1 MMKFYGC
8 ILSFLLISLSFQAQE
23 ISTLSTKDFDL
34 NGQVK
39 TCTVVTDYGR
49 ELFEFTKDGKLTKIV
64 TQYNEED
71 QDITHFV
78 FTNNLLIEKRVESY
92 KNGKIDMKTSM
103 GNFYE
108 YDTTGTQPKIVEKII
123 SYDKAFF
130 EKQEHLLNEN
140 GDIFKIIV
148 SHEDGVDE
156 KRIEKSEYKGES
168 TTTYFTNEVIE
179 KSVRVSSQKLK
190 SGKTLKIE
198 LTKDFVDGQ
207 PSEAKELR
215 YAENGNLLSEEQ
227 FIFDTKTEQFA
238 SEIKRTFVYNKE
250 GVLEKEIIQRQNSKS
265 EKGYIF
271 QYDANLQP
279 NWVKKIITP
288 DNSFVTRIIEYYED
302 QSADIKV
309 E

>member
-1 MMKFYGC
+1 MIKFYGC
-8 ILSFLLISLSFQAQE
+8 ILSFVLTSLSFQAQE
-23 ISTLSTKDFDL
+23 ISTLSITDFDL

-39 TCTVVTDYGR
+39 NCTVVTDYGR
-49 ELFEFTKDGKLTKIV
+49 ELFEFNKDGILTKIV

-71 QDITHFV
+71 QDITYFV
-78 FTNNLLIEKRVESY
+78 FENNLLTEKRVESY
-92 KNGKIDMKTSM
+92 KNGKIDLKTSM
-103 GNFYE
+103 GNFYK
-108 YDTTGTQPKIVEKII
+108 YDTTGTQPKIIENII

-130 EKQEHLLNEN
+130 EKQEHFLNEN
-140 GDIFKIIV
+140 GDIFKIMV

-179 KSVRVSSQKLK
+179 KSVRVSTQKLK
-190 SGKTLKIE
+190 SGKIIKIE
-198 LTKDFVDGQ
+198 LIKDFVDGQ

-215 YAENGNLLSEEQ
+215 YNENENLLSEELFLFDNNTGQ
-227 FIFDTKTEQFA
+227 FVSD
-238 SEIKRTFVYNKE
+238 IKRTFVYNRE

-302 QSADIKV
+302 QAADIKV

>member
-1 MMKFYGC
+1 MKFYGC

>member
-1 MMKFYGC
+1 M
-8 ILSFLLISLSFQAQE
+8 SFQAQE